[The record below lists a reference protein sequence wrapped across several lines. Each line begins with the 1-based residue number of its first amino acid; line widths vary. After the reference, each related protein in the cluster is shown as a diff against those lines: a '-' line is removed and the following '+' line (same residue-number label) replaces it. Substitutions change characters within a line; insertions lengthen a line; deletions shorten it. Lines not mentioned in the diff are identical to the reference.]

1 MLQITLELYIIDDF
15 DLWPLLKKD
24 KFNLHPLKVTAKPC
38 SSCKSDSLSL
48 SVVILAQTQYESQH
62 RPSYVRRNGKQL
74 LCQTDYQ
81 ISNKIVAARLLDP
94 GTSQRYCRR
103 SGLSGRAEDTGGH
116 CPPPTTMK
124 QLCRDV
130 TVCETLLWSPCG
142 VNDSIQ
148 SILRHGSLLFSIKI
162 PRNTK
167 SECYISC
174 NGIKVKA
181 A

>member
-1 MLQITLELYIIDDF
+1 MILQITLELYIIDDF
-15 DLWPLLKKD
+15 DLWPLLKKET
-24 KFNLHPLKVTAKPC
+24 NLTYTPLKPC

-48 SVVILAQTQYESQH
+48 SVVILAQYESQH

-74 LCQTDYQ
+74 LCQTDDQ

-94 GTSQRYCRR
+94 GTSQHYCRR

-130 TVCETLLWSPCG
+130 TVCETLLWSLCG

>member
-15 DLWPLLKKD
+15 DLWPLLKKET
-24 KFNLHPLKVTAKPC
+24 NLTYTPLKWRQSPALPVK
-38 SSCKSDSLSL
+38 
-48 SVVILAQTQYESQH
+48 VIVCPSQYESQH